1 LFFYQLALKIMA
13 ADNKPTPEEIQ
24 AQLNRILES
33 AEFRASDKQ
42 RKFLRFVVDKTLEG
56 RASQIKGYTVA
67 VSVYGR
73 NEKFDPQIDPIV
85 RVEAG
90 RLRRALEHYYL
101 TAGKND
107 PVSIRILKGGYVPTF
122 HTVRVPQSEAKK
134 DTSEQNDSAP
144 STGPSIAVMPL
155 INLTGDREQEYFTD
169 GLTEELTA
177 ELARYQEFQVIAS
190 QSTMRFKGQTVDLR
204 EIGRDLDV
212 RFLLAGSVRMDLKTV
227 KVAIRLIDTST
238 AEEIWGDSY
247 KRDHTPA
254 DLIAVQE
261 EIAHRVVGV
270 IADQFGLIKRRL
282 SRESRKKAPADL
294 KAYDAVLRFYH
305 YESKLTPGA
314 FKNALGALEQAIE
327 IDPEYGMAWAMLGH
341 LHADNYAMGFS
352 EIDAPLEKA
361 LICAQ
366 KGAALA
372 PKNQFVR
379 DALTLVYF
387 HRGDKEIFLQ
397 QVAETIALNP
407 NSPYI
412 VGVAGWHM
420 MLYGEWDR
428 GLALLKK
435 GMKLNPYYPTWFHLA
450 PYMDYYRR
458 DEYENAL
465 AEALKFNFPELYLD
479 PVMRAAALGQLGRRD
494 EAKNAASQLLMMV
507 PDFASRGR
515 AMIGR
520 YVKVDSLADK
530 VIEGLRKAGLA
541 EL

>member
-1 LFFYQLALKIMA
+1 LALKIMA
-13 ADNKPTPEEIQ
+13 AENKPTPEAIR
-24 AQLNRILES
+24 AQLKRILES
-33 AEFRASDKQ
+33 TEFKASDKQ
-42 RKFLRFVVDKTLEG
+42 RKFLSFVVNETLED
-56 RASQIKGYTVA
+56 RAAQIKGYTIA
-67 VSVYGR
+67 VTVYGR
-73 NEKFDPQIDPIV
+73 TEKFDPQVDPIV

-90 RLRRALEHYYL
+90 RLRRALERYFL

-107 PVSIRILKGGYVPTF
+107 PVQIKIPKGRYVPTF
-122 HTVRVPQSEAKK
+122 QTLQVQPSATDTYTSDRKNKPLSSE
-134 DTSEQNDSAP
+134 P
-144 STGPSIAVMPL
+144 SVAVMPL
-155 INLTGDREQEYFTD
+155 NNLTGDSQQEYFAD

-177 ELARYQEFQVIAS
+177 EFARYQEFQVIAS
-190 QSTMRFKGQTVDLR
+190 QSTMRFKGQTLDPR
-204 EIGRDLDV
+204 DIGRDLGV
-212 RFLLAGSVRMDLKTV
+212 RFLLAGSVRNDLETV
-227 KVAIRLIDTST
+227 KVSIRLIDTFT
-238 AEEIWGDSY
+238 AEEIWGESY
-247 KRDHTPA
+247 KRDQTAA

-261 EIAHRVVGV
+261 EIARSVTGA
-270 IADQFGLIKRRL
+270 IADQYGLITRKL
-282 SRESRKKAPADL
+282 SREARKKAPVDL
-294 KAYDAVLRFYH
+294 KAYDAVLRFYQ
-305 YESKLTPGA
+305 YESELTPEA
-314 FKNALGALEQAIE
+314 FKNALAALEQATVL
-327 IDPEYGMAWAMLGH
+327 DPDYGLAWAMLGH
-341 LHADNYAMGFS
+341 LHADNYALGFC

-361 LICAQ
+361 LICVQ

-372 PKNQFVR
+372 PKNQFAR

-387 HRGDKEIFLQ
+387 HRGDKEFFLQ
-397 QVAETIALNP
+397 HAAETIALNP

-479 PVMRAAALGQLGRRD
+479 PVMRAAALGQLGRRH
-494 EAKNAASQLLMMV
+494 EANNAASQLLMMV

-520 YVKVDSLADK
+520 YVKVDSLVDK

-541 EL
+541 KL